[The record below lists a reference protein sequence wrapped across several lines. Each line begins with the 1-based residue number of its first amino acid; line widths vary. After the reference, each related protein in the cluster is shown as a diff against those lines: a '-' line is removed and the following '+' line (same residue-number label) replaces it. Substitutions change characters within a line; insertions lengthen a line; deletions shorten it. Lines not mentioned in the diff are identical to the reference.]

1 MNKVKKAVI
10 PVAGYGTRFLP
21 YTKAVPKAMLPV
33 LNKPA
38 IQVITEEVINSGITD
53 ILFVVGYK
61 NDVIENHFNES
72 KELDNVLLKTNKKD
86 FYNAVKY
93 PETMANIS
101 FVMQKELNGTAK
113 AIETAKDFVKGEP
126 FAILFGDDLMYNS
139 EKPVI
144 KQLIDVYEQ
153 TGKTVVGCKN
163 VTRREVTMYASVEYD
178 NVQNNV
184 YNATR
189 IIEKPKY
196 EDVRSTI
203 SPLGRYVV
211 APEILDIISELKPSV
226 NGEYQFTDALD
237 VLARQNKCSA
247 LVFDGIRYDMGSRLG
262 YLKANVEFGLR
273 DSELQEPLKEYLKS
287 LVENFK

>member
-1 MNKVKKAVI
+1 
-10 PVAGYGTRFLP
+10 
-21 YTKAVPKAMLPV
+21 
-33 LNKPA
+33 
-38 IQVITEEVINSGITD
+38 
-53 ILFVVGYK
+53 
-61 NDVIENHFNES
+61 
-72 KELDNVLLKTNKKD
+72 
-86 FYNAVKY
+86 
-93 PETMANIS
+93 
-101 FVMQKELNGTAK
+101 
-113 AIETAKDFVKGEP
+113 
-126 FAILFGDDLMYNS
+126 MYNS

-178 NVQNNV
+178 SVQNNV